1 MAVILLI
8 IFFVVYISYMDNRK
22 NNMIDHYDF
31 NKVDNLKL
39 TRDMDRPLRER
50 EQNLLAGKYDFK
62 EGEYNYK
69 TGKKM

>member
-22 NNMIDHYDF
+22 NNAINHYDF

>member
-22 NNMIDHYDF
+22 NNMINHYDF